1 MVRTRRQ
8 AGFTYVGL
16 LIAVAVLGVGLAA
29 TGQVW
34 RTAATREKE
43 RELLFVGNEY
53 RKAIMSY
60 YAGTQAGVVRFPRS
74 LQDLVEDHRM
84 TVMRRHL
91 RRVYPDPITGSE
103 KWGIVPSPDGGIA
116 GVFSLSDERPLKV
129 AGFVTDKKFEDA
141 ERYADWKFVYTP
153 PADMRKPP
161 IPATNPRGG

>member
-1 MVRTRRQ
+1 
-8 AGFTYVGL
+8 
-16 LIAVAVLGVGLAA
+16 
-29 TGQVW
+29 
-34 RTAATREKE
+34 
-43 RELLFVGNEY
+43 
-53 RKAIMSY
+53 
-60 YAGTQAGVVRFPRS
+60 
-74 LQDLVEDHRM
+74 
-84 TVMRRHL
+84 L